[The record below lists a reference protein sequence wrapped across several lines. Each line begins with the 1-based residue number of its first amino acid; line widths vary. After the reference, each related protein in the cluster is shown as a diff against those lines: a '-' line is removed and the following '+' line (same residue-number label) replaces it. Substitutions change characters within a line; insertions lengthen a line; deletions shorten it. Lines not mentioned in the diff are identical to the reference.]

1 MTIASKVI
9 SNAKG
14 FTFNQTTT
22 PVNPSKDDTW
32 YNGSVPEV
40 KIYSP
45 EFGWLYF
52 DSANTDAINW
62 DSPINPGELWSWGNN
77 SNGQLG
83 DNTTINK
90 SSPIQV
96 GGLTTWK
103 YLTTGLLISF
113 AIKSDGTLWSLGEC
127 YFRRVRGQYHC

>member
-45 EFGWLYF
+45 EFGWMYL
-52 DSANTDAINW
+52 DGADTDALNW
-62 DSPINPGELWSWGNN
+62 DKPVNPGGLWIFGAAAYD
-77 SNGQLG
+77 QLNLSG
-83 DNTTINK
+83 ASTV
-90 SSPIQV
+90 SPGQV
-96 GGLTTWK
+96 GSLTTWK
-103 YLTTGLLISF
+103 NISAGGTYF
-113 AIKSDGTLWSLGEC
+113 SHAIKSDGTLWGW
-127 YFRRVRGQYHC
+127 G